1 MERSRPTAKAKTARK
16 SRAAQSQT
24 ARIDVQIA
32 ARYRAQ
38 AKPSV
43 LRDAAQATL
52 LQQRAPAGVEL
63 TIVITGNAQL
73 RALNRA
79 FRDVDAPTDV
89 LSFATNERPRPD
101 THYLG
106 DVIISYPQARTQAK
120 AGGHSVG
127 AELQLL
133 VVHGVLHLLGHD
145 HYTQAEKNVMWKAQA
160 VILKKLGAE
169 IAGPKL

>member
-1 MERSRPTAKAKTARK
+1 MERSRPNAKARTAR
-16 SRAAQSQT
+16 RPRT

-32 ARYRAQ
+32 ARYRAR
-38 AKPSV
+38 AKPSA
-43 LRDAAQATL
+43 LRNAARATL
-52 LQQRAPAGVEL
+52 NQQHAPIGAEL

-73 RALNRA
+73 RSLNRA

-89 LSFATNERPRPD
+89 LSFATDERPRPD

-106 DVIISYPQARTQAK
+106 DVIISYPQARAQAQ
-120 AGGHSVG
+120 AGGHPVE

-145 HYTQAEKNVMWKAQA
+145 HYTKAEKNVMWKAQA
-160 VILKKLGAE
+160 VILRKLGAE
-169 IAGPKL
+169 IVGPTL